1 MAPFKKLLHTHTH
14 KPNYYCIEITTKTTN
29 IGFRCQRKIVKK
41 QTKFFVQPRNQ
52 NIFFLNFFFLKEFL
66 N

>member
-41 QTKFFVQPRNQ
+41 QTKLFFSTTQTKH
-52 NIFFLNFFFLKEFL
+52 IFFS
-66 N
+66 